1 METERPVWPSRLRW
15 IDVAWVLFSLAN
27 LGAMLLFPAWETVPF
42 HFIWVSLTLLYGF
55 RVWSVRPTLLVLVCV
70 MVSTAL
76 LISIEVTHGDQ
87 PADEITEVPLMAAMF
102 VAMMW
107 HAQRRLT
114 AMEELEDVSM
124 ANRRLLERER
134 QFLQDASH
142 ELRTP

>member
-1 METERPVWPSRLRW
+1 LRW
-15 IDVAWVLFSLAN
+15 IDVAWVLFSVAN
-27 LGAMLLFPAWETVPF
+27 LVAMLLFPAWETVPF

-55 RVWSVRPTLLVLVCV
+55 RVWSVRPTLLVLACV

-76 LISIEVTHGDQ
+76 LIGIEVTHGDQ
-87 PADEITEVPLMAAMF
+87 PLDEITEVPLMAAMF
-102 VAMMW
+102 LAMVW

-124 ANRRLLERER
+124 ANSRLLERER

-142 ELRTP
+142 DGLGGRGGDHR